1 MDMQY
6 VKLNNGIEM
15 PQVGLGTFLIPKDK
29 LEDTL
34 ITAYDM
40 GYRQFDT
47 AWRYYNEADIARIFK
62 KHGIKREDV
71 FITTKVNIDA
81 FYYGGYKY
89 GIHRILNRRN
99 NVSIEQ
105 AILKSFDN
113 LDTEYIDLFLIH
125 NPWKIFMDMWEVL
138 EKFYKEGRIRAIGV
152 SNFLQPHIEALSEI
166 SDVVPAVNQI
176 EISPLN
182 AQIELTKYCQD
193 RGIAVEAMSSFSH
206 FRSVEPRLEIIE
218 HPLIL
223 AIAKKHGKSTVQVVL
238 RWLVQRGII
247 VIPKTWN
254 MVHLK
259 ENISILDFELS
270 VDEMAEITS
279 LNKGRYLNYNPFVA
293 QRGLPKK
300 YRNWEGFKNPD
311 NFTDMFNNFPAWR
324 KWLSIY

>member
-6 VKLNNGIEM
+6 IKLNNGIEM
-15 PQVGLGTFLIPKDK
+15 PQIGLGTFLIPKDK

-34 ITAYDM
+34 IKAYDM

-81 FYYGGYKY
+81 LYCGGYKY

-105 AILKSFDN
+105 AVQKSFDN

-125 NPWKIFMDMWEVL
+125 NPWKIFMDMWKVL
-138 EKFYKEGRIRAIGV
+138 EKFYKEGRIRVIGV

-182 AQIELTKYCQD
+182 AQIELIKYCQD
-193 RGIAVEAMSSFSH
+193 RGIAVESMSTFSH

-238 RWLVQRGII
+238 RWLIQRGII

-254 MVHLK
+254 VVHLK

-270 VDEMAEITS
+270 VDEMADITS
-279 LNKGRYLNYNPFVA
+279 LNKGKCLNYNSFVA

>member
-1 MDMQY
+1 MRFTMGDISMEF
-6 VKLNNGIEM
+6 IE
-15 PQVGLGTFLIPKDK
+15 F
-29 LEDTL
+29 
-34 ITAYDM
+34 
-40 GYRQFDT
+40 F
-47 AWRYYNEADIARIFK
+47 
-62 KHGIKREDV
+62 
-71 FITTKVNIDA
+71 
-81 FYYGGYKY
+81 
-89 GIHRILNRRN
+89 RRN

-193 RGIAVEAMSSFSH
+193 RGIAVEAMSTFSH

-223 AIAKKHGKSTVQVVL
+223 AIAKKHGKSTVQIVL

>member
-1 MDMQY
+1 M
-6 VKLNNGIEM
+6 
-15 PQVGLGTFLIPKDK
+15 
-29 LEDTL
+29 
-34 ITAYDM
+34 
-40 GYRQFDT
+40 
-47 AWRYYNEADIARIFK
+47 
-62 KHGIKREDV
+62 

-193 RGIAVEAMSSFSH
+193 RRIAVEAMSTFSH